1 MTITALRE
9 AYAGADDTE
18 ALFREAHERRRRR
31 RQILSVA
38 ALLVA
43 GAIFG
48 TVGISGIGSGDTAR
62 QGAANHGRGN
72 AVADPPVVLKSG
84 QYYYTETERLTGTS
98 CSPSYCIYGLG
109 TVQTWVAPNG
119 SGRQVT
125 TTSPNPHFFIAADR
139 TAWLA
144 AGLPLTFPGLP
155 TAVTRQEV
163 GVGYAFTV
171 NPSIKL
177 FDMAGLPANATT
189 LTKLIEKGRIEARGQ
204 RQTPLKGD
212 NDTSNCETRSCI
224 AFLRA
229 TDLLQN
235 ADLNT
240 AAQRLALYKAM
251 SRLPG
256 VRTLGAVSDQIGRR
270 GEGLRLAQHQPAT
283 TMTYKCSTHGRALPS
298 SRAYSGKIQSTYR
311 VHEPASDEIYKVIF
325 NKRTARLLSASTS
338 YMPDHVKA
346 QIDPCFN
353 PTPQESRLL
362 PDWTLLLQS
371 GIVGSDTQTQS
382 TVLKDGS
389 GRS

>member
-1 MTITALRE
+1 MTITASRE
-9 AYAGADDTE
+9 AHVGADNAE

-31 RQILSVA
+31 RRLISVA

-48 TVGISGIGSGDTAR
+48 TVGISGIGSGDTAQ

-72 AVADPPVVLKSG
+72 AVANPPVVLKQG
-84 QYYYTETERLTGTS
+84 QYDYTETESQSGTS
-98 CSPSYCIYGLG
+98 CSPSYCFYGLD
-109 TVQTWVAPNG
+109 TVQTWVAANG

-125 TTSPNPHFFIAADR
+125 TTSPNPHFFTAADKA
-139 TAWLA
+139 AWLA
-144 AGLPLTFPGLP
+144 AGLPLTYPGLP

-177 FDMAGLPANATT
+177 FDLAGLPANATT
-189 LTKLIEKGRIEARGQ
+189 LTNLIEKGHIEVKGQ

-212 NDTSNCETRSCI
+212 DDTSNCETRSCI

-229 TDLLQN
+229 TALLQN

-240 AAQRLALYKAM
+240 AAQRSALYKAM

-256 VRTLGAVSDQIGRR
+256 VRALGPLSDEIGRR
-270 GEGLRLAQHQPAT
+270 GEGLRLAQRQPAT
-283 TMTYKCSTHGRALPS
+283 TMTYRCSTHGRSLPGFP
-298 SRAYSGKIQSTYR
+298 AHSGKVQSTYR
-311 VHEPASDEIYKVIF
+311 VHEPASDTIYEVTF
-325 NKRTARLLSASTS
+325 DARTARLLSASTS
-338 YMPDHVKA
+338 YMPDHVKT
-346 QIDPCFN
+346 QFDPCFS

-362 PDWTLLLQS
+362 PDWTLLLRS
-371 GIVGSDTQTQS
+371 GIVGSDTQMPH
-382 TVLKDGS
+382 
-389 GRS
+389 